1 MLPSSV
7 TTRCLSMSVLS
18 FTNFFTSAFDVIG
31 FRKRYFLTSS
41 ADMVDVDSVF
51 CLLVGG
57 DEDVDES
64 ASRLSPTV
72 SLPVIK

>member
-1 MLPSSV
+1 
-7 TTRCLSMSVLS
+7 
-18 FTNFFTSAFDVIG
+18 
-31 FRKRYFLTSS
+31 
-41 ADMVDVDSVF
+41 MVDVDSVF